1 MLKKASGG
9 TKNLKEQ
16 TDKLKIKLDTNI
28 KFAAELIKQT
38 GMPVSFQ
45 NPPES
50 VLEHLQDEC
59 EDHKFW
65 TNFRHVAP

>member
-16 TDKLKIKLDTNI
+16 TDKLKVKLDKNI
-28 KFAAELIKQT
+28 TFAAELIKQT

-45 NPPES
+45 SPPES
-50 VLEHLQDEC
+50 VL
-59 EDHKFW
+59 
-65 TNFRHVAP
+65 